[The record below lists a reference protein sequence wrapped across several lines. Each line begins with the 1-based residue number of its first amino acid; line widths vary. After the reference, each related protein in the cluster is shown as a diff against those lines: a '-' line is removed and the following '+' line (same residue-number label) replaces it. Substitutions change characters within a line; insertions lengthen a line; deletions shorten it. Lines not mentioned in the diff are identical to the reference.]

1 MRQIDVIKL
10 YGQMRCL
17 VVDDMPEV
25 RVAVA
30 AMLRIFGAV
39 KIDVVANGEQA
50 IEACNN
56 TQYQMVLCDYNLGA
70 GSDGQQILEELR
82 CRNRLKNTS
91 IFVMITAESSS
102 EMVLGALEYQ
112 PDDYITKPI
121 TQALL
126 RQRLD
131 RVLLRHQDLYSI
143 KQAMDQ
149 RDYVAAE
156 QCCQDRL
163 DDNTSYRSTC
173 LQIQAEMNLRLLNF
187 NRAEEIYTT
196 VLAERP
202 VLWAKLGLGKTQVAK
217 KEYEKAEKNLL
228 DVISADKRAVEAHD
242 LLADSYNKRGDTIKA
257 QKVMQDAVEISPKS
271 VFRLR
276 RLAAVAKLNN
286 DTEVCLDANRLVI
299 KTARNSYHESPEDY
313 FKLAR
318 ELTDLTSEQ
327 GATTNALAKETFEVL
342 QRLEKRPCFDA
353 GAKVQTNSIKSR
365 SLVNQNKL
373 TEAEIYLD
381 KAKEIYEDKKDSL
394 SPDAGLELAQ
404 TLIAK
409 GDRDGANKLLQ
420 ELVEKF
426 SSNELFVAKID
437 AMADTPISQ
446 AGCEK
451 VAKITK
457 SGIESYDKKKF
468 TEAIGIF
475 KNAISIFPSHIG
487 LNLNLIQAVIS
498 EIKESGSQPG
508 FEKICRKSLE
518 RISTIQ
524 VSNAQYDR
532 YEYLRKQVDEA
543 VFTS

>member
-10 YGQMRCL
+10 YAQMRCL
-17 VVDDMPEV
+17 VVEDMPDV

-30 AMLRIFGAV
+30 AMLRIFGAT

-50 IEACNN
+50 IEACNSA
-56 TQYQMVLCDYNLGA
+56 QYHMVLCDYNLGS

-82 CRNRLKNTS
+82 FRNRLKNTS

-143 KQAMDQ
+143 KQAMDE
-149 RDYVAAE
+149 RDYATAE
-156 QCCQDRL
+156 KRCQERL
-163 DDNTSYRSTC
+163 DDNTSYRSAC

-187 NRAEEIYTT
+187 NRAEEIYTG
-196 VLAERP
+196 VLNERP

-217 KEYEKAEKNLL
+217 KEYEKAEKNLIE
-228 DVISADKRAVEAHD
+228 VITADKRVVEAHD

-257 QKVMQDAVEISPKS
+257 QKAMQDAVDIAPKS
-271 VFRLR
+271 IFRLR
-276 RLAAVAKLNN
+276 RLAAVAKLND
-286 DTEVCLDANRLVI
+286 DTEACLGATRLVI
-299 KTARNSYHESPEDY
+299 KTARNSYHESAEDY

-318 ELTDLTSEQ
+318 ELNDLTTEQ
-327 GATTNALAKETFEVL
+327 GTMTNALAKETFEVL
-342 QRLEKRPCFDA
+342 QRLEKRPCYDA
-353 GAKVQTNSIKSR
+353 GAKVQANSLKSR

-373 TEAEIYLD
+373 AEAEIYLD
-381 KAKEIYEDKKDSL
+381 KAKEIYEDKKDLL
-394 SPDAGLELAQ
+394 SPEAGLEIAQ

-409 GDRDGANKLLQ
+409 GDKDGANKLLQ

-426 SSNELFVAKID
+426 SGDELFVTKVD
-437 AMADTPISQ
+437 ALTDTPISQ

-457 SGIESYDKKKF
+457 SGIDSYDKKKF

-498 EIKESGSQPG
+498 EIKENGSQPG

-518 RISTIQ
+518 RISTIE
-524 VSNAQYDR
+524 VTNPQYDR
-532 YEYLRKQVDEA
+532 YKYLLNQVDA
-543 VFTS
+543 VAFNS